1 MATNK
6 GAKTMTATAINDA
19 LTVLELVTLPDG
31 VTVAT
36 VPCQDYDAKRR
47 LPKAIRL
54 GSSVLGCSGW
64 NSDRCVAYFRTDC
77 LVAVPA

>member
-1 MATNK
+1 MN
-6 GAKTMTATAINDA
+6 ATAINDA

-36 VPCQDYDAKRR
+36 VPCADYAAKRA
-47 LPKAIRL
+47 LPAAIRL

-64 NSDRCVAYFRTDC
+64 NSDRFVAYYRTDC

>member
-1 MATNK
+1 MN
-6 GAKTMTATAINDA
+6 AKPINDA